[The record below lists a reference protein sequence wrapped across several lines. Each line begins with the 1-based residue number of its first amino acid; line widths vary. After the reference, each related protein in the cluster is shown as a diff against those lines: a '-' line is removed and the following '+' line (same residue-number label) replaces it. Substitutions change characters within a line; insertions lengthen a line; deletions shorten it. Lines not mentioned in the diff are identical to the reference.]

1 MSTNLSSKVN
11 FDCREKSDCQFRR
24 HPNDLP
30 MGKPGVA
37 QNLRSPRHVASHQL
51 GRPGREGV
59 VDAVR
64 ASTVPKVWSNSEGN
78 IALLHHFGGNV
89 PARARHVLDNADRDA
104 GDTTALPPAPPD
116 TTPITTSNG
125 VGRRVRVPA
134 ACWPSYPCTEHG
146 GQGWTAHII
155 ALHRANAATVRFTEA
170 ADDRGLPFSDVQ
182 LDLMILIPF

>member
-1 MSTNLSSKVN
+1 VPC
-11 FDCREKSDCQFRR
+11 D
-24 HPNDLP
+24 
-30 MGKPGVA
+30 VA
-37 QNLRSPRHVASHQL
+37 
-51 GRPGREGV
+51 
-59 VDAVR
+59 
-64 ASTVPKVWSNSEGN
+64 
-78 IALLHHFGGNV
+78 
-89 PARARHVLDNADRDA
+89 
-104 GDTTALPPAPPD
+104 
-116 TTPITTSNG
+116 SNG